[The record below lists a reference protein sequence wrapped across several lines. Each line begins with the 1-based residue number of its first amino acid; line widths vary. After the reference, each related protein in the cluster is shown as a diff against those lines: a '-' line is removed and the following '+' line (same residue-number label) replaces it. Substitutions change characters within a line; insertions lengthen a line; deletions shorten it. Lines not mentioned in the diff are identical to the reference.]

1 MPSLWR
7 RLFYETRLYP
17 RRNLVLSTPIG
28 VIVIGVFIGTY
39 ILILSD
45 KFHKPSA
52 AVLGA
57 TLMVGTGVLTESDL
71 ASAINWQ
78 ALGVLLGMFIIASSL
93 REAGFFEWVGL
104 HLARSVDAHPVRMY
118 VLLPL
123 MTAGL
128 ASLLDIVTVALFI
141 VPLTVEVFEG
151 LEIDPVPFVIAEV
164 LAANVGGLATMV
176 GDPTNIIIGSSLG
189 LTFNQFLQN
198 TAPIALAA
206 IAVNGGLLY
215 LKNRNFLHRDAMK
228 RHRQKPVLD
237 LRSPSEAVK
246 DRGLLRVSL
255 VSLVLA
261 VSFLVVHTFL
271 GVSAALATLLPAFLI
286 LVYESSRSNE
296 VQHVLAR
303 IDWQIFFFFGGLFIL
318 VAALGKTGVLSMLGN
333 EMIQLSGGNLA
344 LSVTL
349 VLWITALVSQVVDNV
364 PLATVFIP
372 VIAAMANTL
381 SVPIA
386 PLAWALAIGTG
397 MGGMATPI
405 GTASNLVAL
414 NILNKP
420 RQRLSFVRFAKRSIP
435 LTIID
440 LAIANLI
447 LLLRL

>member
-1 MPSLWR
+1 
-7 RLFYETRLYP
+7 
-17 RRNLVLSTPIG
+17 LVLSTPIG
-28 VIVIGVFIGTY
+28 VIVIGVFIATY

-45 KFHKPSA
+45 RFHKPSA

-78 ALGVLLGMFIIASSL
+78 ALGVLLGMFIIAASL
-93 REAGFFEWVGL
+93 REAGFFEWMGL
-104 HLARSVDAHPVRMY
+104 HLARSVDAHPIRMY

-123 MTAGL
+123 MTAGM

-206 IAVNGGLLY
+206 IAVNGVLLY
-215 LKNRNFLHRDAMK
+215 LKNRNFLHRDAMR
-228 RHRQKPVLD
+228 RHRQKPVFD

-318 VAALGKTGVLSMLGN
+318 VAALGKTGVLSMLGS
-333 EMIQLSGGNLA
+333 EMIQVSGGNLA
-344 LSVTL
+344 LSVSL
-349 VLWITALVSQVVDNV
+349 VLWVTALISQVVDNV
-364 PLATVFIP
+364 PLATVFLP
-372 VIAAMANTL
+372 VIAAMASTAG
-381 SVPIA
+381 VPIA
-386 PLAWALAIGTG
+386 PLAWALAVGTG
-397 MGGMATPI
+397 MGGMATPM

-420 RQRLSFVRFAKRSIP
+420 RQRLSFARFAKRSIP

>member
-1 MPSLWR
+1 
-7 RLFYETRLYP
+7 
-17 RRNLVLSTPIG
+17 LVLSTPVG

-104 HLARSVDAHPVRMY
+104 YLARSVDAHPLRMY
-118 VLLPL
+118 ILLPL
-123 MTAGL
+123 MTAGM

-164 LAANVGGLATMV
+164 LAANIGGIATMV

-189 LTFNQFLQN
+189 LTFNQLLQN

-206 IAVNGGLLY
+206 IAVNSVLLY
-215 LKNRNFLHRDAMK
+215 LKNRIFLHRDAMM
-228 RHRQKPVLD
+228 RHRQRHVLD
-237 LRSPSEAVK
+237 LRNPSEAVK

-255 VSLVLA
+255 VSLLLA
-261 VSFLVVHTFL
+261 VGFLVVHTFL

-318 VAALGKTGVLSMLGN
+318 VSALGKTGVLSMLGS

-349 VLWITALVSQVVDNV
+349 VLWVTALISQLVDNV

-372 VIAAMANTL
+372 VIAAMASTPG
-381 SVPIA
+381 VPVA
-386 PLAWALAIGTG
+386 PLAWALAVGTG
-397 MGGMATPI
+397 IGGMATPL

-420 RQRLSFVRFAKRSIP
+420 KQRLSFARFAKRSIP

>member
-1 MPSLWR
+1 
-7 RLFYETRLYP
+7 
-17 RRNLVLSTPIG
+17 LVLSTPVG

-45 KFHKPSA
+45 RFHKPSA

-78 ALGVLLGMFIIASSL
+78 ALGVLLGMFIIAASL

-123 MTAGL
+123 MTAGM

-151 LEIDPVPFVIAEV
+151 LEIDPVPFVIAEA
-164 LAANVGGLATMV
+164 LAANIGGIATMV
-176 GDPTNIIIGSSLG
+176 GDPTNVIIGSSLG

-206 IAVNGGLLY
+206 IAVNGILLY
-215 LKNRNFLHRDAMK
+215 LKNRNFLHKDAMR
-228 RHRQKPVLD
+228 RHRQRPVLD
-237 LRSPSEAVK
+237 LRSPSDAVK

-255 VSLVLA
+255 VSLILA
-261 VSFLVVHTFL
+261 VGFLIVHTFL

-318 VAALGKTGVLSMLGN
+318 VAALGKTGVLSMLGS
-333 EMIQLSGGNLA
+333 EMIQVSGGNVA

-349 VLWITALVSQVVDNV
+349 VLWLTALISQIVDNV

-372 VIAAMANTL
+372 VIAAMANT
-381 SVPIA
+381 SGVPIA
-386 PLAWALAIGTG
+386 PLAWALAVGTG
-397 MGGMATPI
+397 IGGMATPL

-420 RQRLSFVRFAKRSIP
+420 KQRLSFARFAKRSIP

>member
-1 MPSLWR
+1 M
-7 RLFYETRLYP
+7 E
-17 RRNLVLSTPIG
+17 LVLSTPLG

-39 ILILSD
+39 VLILSD
-45 KFHKPSA
+45 RFHKPSA

-78 ALGVLLGMFIIASSL
+78 ALGVLLGMFIIAASL

-104 HLARSVDAHPVRMY
+104 HLARSVDAHPIRMY

-164 LAANVGGLATMV
+164 LAANIGGIATMV
-176 GDPTNIIIGSSLG
+176 GDPTNVIIGSSLG

-206 IAVNGGLLY
+206 IAVNGILLY
-215 LKNRNFLHRDAMK
+215 LKNRNFLHKDAMR

-237 LRSPSEAVK
+237 LRSPSDAVK

-255 VSLVLA
+255 VSLILA
-261 VSFLVVHTFL
+261 VGFLIVHTFL

-296 VQHVLAR
+296 VQHVLSR

-333 EMIQLSGGNLA
+333 EMIQVSGGNVA

-349 VLWITALVSQVVDNV
+349 VLWVTALISQIVDNV

-372 VIAAMANTL
+372 VIGAMANT
-381 SVPIA
+381 SGVPIA
-386 PLAWALAIGTG
+386 PLAWALAVGTG
-397 MGGMATPI
+397 IGGMATPL

-420 RQRLSFVRFAKRSIP
+420 KQRLSFARFAKRSLP

-440 LAIANLI
+440 LVIANLI

>member
-1 MPSLWR
+1 
-7 RLFYETRLYP
+7 
-17 RRNLVLSTPIG
+17 LVLSTPIG
-28 VIVIGVFIGTY
+28 VIVVGVFIGTY

-215 LKNRNFLHRDAMK
+215 LKNRNFLHRDAMR

-286 LVYESSRSNE
+286 LVYESSRSKE

-333 EMIQLSGGNLA
+333 EMIQVSGGNLA

>member
-1 MPSLWR
+1 M
-7 RLFYETRLYP
+7 
-17 RRNLVLSTPIG
+17 VLSTPIG

-296 VQHVLAR
+296 VQHVLGR

-333 EMIQLSGGNLA
+333 EMIQVSGGNLA

-372 VIAAMANTL
+372 VIAAMASTL

-405 GTASNLVAL
+405 GTASNMVAL

>member
-1 MPSLWR
+1 M
-7 RLFYETRLYP
+7 
-17 RRNLVLSTPIG
+17 VLSTPVG

-104 HLARSVDAHPVRMY
+104 HLARSVDAHPLRMY
-118 VLLPL
+118 ILLPL
-123 MTAGL
+123 MTAGM

-164 LAANVGGLATMV
+164 LAANIGGIATMV

-206 IAVNGGLLY
+206 IAVNSVLLY
-215 LKNRNFLHRDAMK
+215 LKNRNFLHRDAMR
-228 RHRQKPVLD
+228 RHRQRPVLD

-255 VSLVLA
+255 VSLLLA

-318 VAALGKTGVLSMLGN
+318 VAALGKTGVLSMLGS
-333 EMIQLSGGNLA
+333 EMIQISGGNLA

-349 VLWITALVSQVVDNV
+349 VLWVTALISQLVDNV

-372 VIAAMANTL
+372 VIAAMAST
-381 SVPIA
+381 SGVPVA
-386 PLAWALAIGTG
+386 PLAWALAVGTG
-397 MGGMATPI
+397 IGGMATPL

-420 RQRLSFVRFAKRSIP
+420 RQRLSFARFAERSIP

>member
-1 MPSLWR
+1 
-7 RLFYETRLYP
+7 
-17 RRNLVLSTPIG
+17 LVLSTPIG

-45 KFHKPSA
+45 RFHKPSA

-93 REAGFFEWVGL
+93 REAGFFEWMGL
-104 HLARSVDAHPVRMY
+104 HLARSVDAHPIRMY

-123 MTAGL
+123 MTAGM

-206 IAVNGGLLY
+206 IAVNGVLLY
-215 LKNRNFLHRDAMK
+215 LKNRNFLHRDAMR
-228 RHRQKPVLD
+228 RHRQKPVFD

-318 VAALGKTGVLSMLGN
+318 VAALGKTGVLSMLGS
-333 EMIQLSGGNLA
+333 EMIQVSGGNLA
-344 LSVTL
+344 LSVSL
-349 VLWITALVSQVVDNV
+349 VLWVTALISQVVDNV
-364 PLATVFIP
+364 PLATVFLP
-372 VIAAMANTL
+372 VIAAMASTAG
-381 SVPIA
+381 VPIA
-386 PLAWALAIGTG
+386 PLAWALAVGTG
-397 MGGMATPI
+397 MGGMATPV

-420 RQRLSFVRFAKRSIP
+420 RQRLSFARFAKRSIP

>member
-1 MPSLWR
+1 M
-7 RLFYETRLYP
+7 
-17 RRNLVLSTPIG
+17 VLSTPVG

-39 ILILSD
+39 VLILSD

-104 HLARSVDAHPVRMY
+104 HLARSVDAHPIRMY
-118 VLLPL
+118 LLLPL
-123 MTAGL
+123 MTAGM

-141 VPLTVEVFEG
+141 VPLTIEVFEG

-164 LAANVGGLATMV
+164 LAANIGGIATMV

-215 LKNRNFLHRDAMK
+215 LKNRNFLHRDAMR
-228 RHRQKPVLD
+228 RHRQKPVVD

-318 VAALGKTGVLSMLGN
+318 VAALGKTGVLSMLGS
-333 EMIQLSGGNLA
+333 EMIQISGGNLA

-349 VLWITALVSQVVDNV
+349 VLWVTALISQVVDNV

-372 VIAAMANTL
+372 VIAAMANTPG
-381 SVPIA
+381 VPIA
-386 PLAWALAIGTG
+386 PLAWALAVGTG
-397 MGGMATPI
+397 MGGMATPV

-420 RQRLSFVRFAKRSIP
+420 KQRLSFARFAKRSIP

-440 LAIANLI
+440 LVIANLI

>member
-1 MPSLWR
+1 M
-7 RLFYETRLYP
+7 
-17 RRNLVLSTPIG
+17 VLSTPVG

-71 ASAINWQ
+71 SSAINWQ

-104 HLARSVDAHPVRMY
+104 HLARSVDAHPLRMY
-118 VLLPL
+118 ILLPL
-123 MTAGL
+123 MTAGM

-164 LAANVGGLATMV
+164 LAANIGGIATMV

-206 IAVNGGLLY
+206 IAVNSVLLY
-215 LKNRNFLHRDAMK
+215 LKNRNFLHRDAMR
-228 RHRQKPVLD
+228 RHRQRPVLD

-255 VSLVLA
+255 VSLLLA

-318 VAALGKTGVLSMLGN
+318 VAALGKTGVLSMLGS
-333 EMIQLSGGNLA
+333 EMIQISGGNLA

-349 VLWITALVSQVVDNV
+349 VLWVTALISQLVDNV

-372 VIAAMANTL
+372 VIAAMAST
-381 SVPIA
+381 SGVPVA
-386 PLAWALAIGTG
+386 PLAWALAVGTG
-397 MGGMATPI
+397 IGGMATPL

-420 RQRLSFVRFAKRSIP
+420 RQRLSFARFAERSIP

>member
-1 MPSLWR
+1 M
-7 RLFYETRLYP
+7 
-17 RRNLVLSTPIG
+17 VLSTPVG

-45 KFHKPSA
+45 RFHKPSA

-78 ALGVLLGMFIIASSL
+78 ALGVLLGMFIIAASL

-123 MTAGL
+123 MTAGM

-164 LAANVGGLATMV
+164 LAANIGGIATMV
-176 GDPTNIIIGSSLG
+176 GDPTNVIIGSSLG

-206 IAVNGGLLY
+206 IAVNGILLY
-215 LKNRNFLHRDAMK
+215 LKNRNFLHKDAMR
-228 RHRQKPVLD
+228 RHRQRPVLD
-237 LRSPSEAVK
+237 LRSPSDAVK

-255 VSLVLA
+255 VSLILA
-261 VSFLVVHTFL
+261 VGFLIVHTFL

-318 VAALGKTGVLSMLGN
+318 VAALGKTGVLSMLGS
-333 EMIQLSGGNLA
+333 EMIQVSGGNVA

-349 VLWITALVSQVVDNV
+349 VLWVTALISQIVDNV

-372 VIAAMANTL
+372 VIAAMANT
-381 SVPIA
+381 SGVPIA
-386 PLAWALAIGTG
+386 PLAWALAVGTG
-397 MGGMATPI
+397 IGGMATPL

-420 RQRLSFVRFAKRSIP
+420 KQRLSFARFAKRSIP

-440 LAIANLI
+440 LVLANLI

>member
-1 MPSLWR
+1 M
-7 RLFYETRLYP
+7 
-17 RRNLVLSTPIG
+17 VLSTPIG

-45 KFHKPSA
+45 RFHKPSA

-57 TLMVGTGVLTESDL
+57 TLMVGTGVLTESEL
-71 ASAINWQ
+71 FSAINWQ

-93 REAGFFEWVGL
+93 REAGFFEWMGL
-104 HLARSVDAHPVRMY
+104 HLARSVDAHPIRMY

-123 MTAGL
+123 MTAGM

-151 LEIDPVPFVIAEV
+151 LEIDPIPFVIAEV
-164 LAANVGGLATMV
+164 LAANIGGLATMV

-215 LKNRNFLHRDAMK
+215 LKNRNFLHRDAMR

-296 VQHVLAR
+296 VQHVLGR

-318 VAALGKTGVLSMLGN
+318 VAALGKTGVLSMLGS
-333 EMIQLSGGNLA
+333 EMLQVSGGNLA

-349 VLWITALVSQVVDNV
+349 VLWVTALVSQVVDNV

>member
-1 MPSLWR
+1 M
-7 RLFYETRLYP
+7 
-17 RRNLVLSTPIG
+17 VLSTPVG

-71 ASAINWQ
+71 SSAINWQ

-104 HLARSVDAHPVRMY
+104 HLARSVDAHPIRMY
-118 VLLPL
+118 ILLPL
-123 MTAGL
+123 MTAGM

-164 LAANVGGLATMV
+164 LAANIGGIATMV

-206 IAVNGGLLY
+206 IAVNSVLLY
-215 LKNRNFLHRDAMK
+215 LKNRNFLHRDAMT
-228 RHRQKPVLD
+228 RHRQRPVLD
-237 LRSPSEAVK
+237 LRNPSEAVK

-255 VSLVLA
+255 VSLLLA

-318 VAALGKTGVLSMLGN
+318 VAALGKTGVLSMFGS
-333 EMIQLSGGNLA
+333 EMIQISGGNLA

-349 VLWITALVSQVVDNV
+349 VLWVTALISQLVDNV

-372 VIAAMANTL
+372 VIAAMASTPG
-381 SVPIA
+381 VPIA
-386 PLAWALAIGTG
+386 PLAWALAVGTG
-397 MGGMATPI
+397 IGGMATPL

-420 RQRLSFVRFAKRSIP
+420 KQRLSFARFAKRSIP
-435 LTIID
+435 LTIIN

>member
-1 MPSLWR
+1 
-7 RLFYETRLYP
+7 
-17 RRNLVLSTPIG
+17 
-28 VIVIGVFIGTY
+28 
-39 ILILSD
+39 
-45 KFHKPSA
+45 
-52 AVLGA
+52 
-57 TLMVGTGVLTESDL
+57 
-71 ASAINWQ
+71 
-78 ALGVLLGMFIIASSL
+78 
-93 REAGFFEWVGL
+93 
-104 HLARSVDAHPVRMY
+104 
-118 VLLPL
+118 
-123 MTAGL
+123 
-128 ASLLDIVTVALFI
+128 
-141 VPLTVEVFEG
+141 
-151 LEIDPVPFVIAEV
+151 
-164 LAANVGGLATMV
+164 
-176 GDPTNIIIGSSLG
+176 
-189 LTFNQFLQN
+189 
-198 TAPIALAA
+198 
-206 IAVNGGLLY
+206 
-215 LKNRNFLHRDAMK
+215 MK

>member
-1 MPSLWR
+1 
-7 RLFYETRLYP
+7 
-17 RRNLVLSTPIG
+17 LVLSTPVG
-28 VIVIGVFIGTY
+28 VIIIGVFIGTY
-39 ILILSD
+39 LLILSD
-45 KFHKPSA
+45 RFHKPSA

-71 ASAINWQ
+71 SSAINWQ

-93 REAGFFEWVGL
+93 REAGFFEWMGL
-104 HLARSVDAHPVRMY
+104 HLARSVDAHPIRMY
-118 VLLPL
+118 ILLPL
-123 MTAGL
+123 MTAGM

-164 LAANVGGLATMV
+164 LAANIGGIATMV

-198 TAPIALAA
+198 TAPIAIAA
-206 IAVNGGLLY
+206 IAVNGALLY
-215 LKNRNFLHRDAMK
+215 LKNRNFLHRDAMR
-228 RHRQKPVLD
+228 RHRQKQVLD
-237 LRSPSEAVK
+237 LRSPAEAVK

-333 EMIQLSGGNLA
+333 EMIQVSGGNLA

-349 VLWITALVSQVVDNV
+349 VLWVTALVSQVVDNV

-372 VIAAMANTL
+372 VIGAMANTL

>member
-1 MPSLWR
+1 M
-7 RLFYETRLYP
+7 
-17 RRNLVLSTPIG
+17 VLSTPIG
-28 VIVIGVFIGTY
+28 VIVVGVFIGTY

-104 HLARSVDAHPVRMY
+104 HLARFVDAHPVRMY

-141 VPLTVEVFEG
+141 VPLTVEVFDG
-151 LEIDPVPFVIAEV
+151 LGIDPVPFVIAEV

-189 LTFNQFLQN
+189 LRFNQFLQN

-261 VSFLVVHTFL
+261 VSFLVVHTVL
-271 GVSAALATLLPAFLI
+271 EVSAALATLLPAFLI

-296 VQHVLAR
+296 VQHVLGR
-303 IDWQIFFFFGGLFIL
+303 IDWQIFFFFGGLFVL

-333 EMIQLSGGNLA
+333 EMIQVSGGNLA

-349 VLWITALVSQVVDNV
+349 VLWVTALVSQVVDNV